1 MEYENKIT
9 KKSDL
14 DNNDSLSSFN
24 HWAAQQNH
32 NAFEV
37 FHNFIKNTSPKRI
50 LEIGT
55 ALGGFTSFLKYT
67 VDTLELNC
75 DVLSYDIY
83 DKSWYKDIK
92 DMGVDI
98 RIENIFL
105 DNYTKLPQYVIDF
118 IQSDGTTLILC
129 DGGDKIREFNILSDY
144 MKPGDHILAHDY
156 AFDREYFDKN
166 IYLKVWNWHELSESD
181 IINACDRN
189 NLKDYQ
195 RDLFQS
201 VAWVSK
207 IKE

>member
-24 HWAAQQNH
+24 NWAAQQNH

-37 FHNFIKNTSPKRI
+37 FHNFIKTTSPKRI
-50 LEIGT
+50 IEIGT
-55 ALGGFTSFLKYT
+55 ALGGFTRFLKYT
-67 VDTLELNC
+67 VDNLELNC
-75 DVLSYDIY
+75 DVLSYDINY
-83 DKSWYKDIK
+83 NNWYEDIK
-92 DMGVDI
+92 KMGVDVK
-98 RIENIFL
+98 IENIFL
-105 DNYTKLPQYVIDF
+105 ENYTKLPQYVIDF

-129 DGGDKIREFNILSDY
+129 DGGDKVREFNILSDY

-181 IINACDRN
+181 ILSCSQEN
-189 NLKDYQ
+189 NLVDYN
-195 RDLFQS
+195 REIFES
-201 VAWVSK
+201 VVWVCK
-207 IKE
+207 KKY

>member
-14 DNNDSLSSFN
+14 ENNDSLSSYN
-24 HWAAQQNH
+24 NWAAQQNH

-37 FHNFIKNTSPKRI
+37 FYNFIKDKSPKRI
-50 LEIGT
+50 IEIGT
-55 ALGGFTSFLKYT
+55 ALGGFTRFLKDT
-67 VDTLELNC
+67 VDKLALDC
-75 DVLSYDIY
+75 DIISYDINY
-83 DKSWYKDIK
+83 NNWYEDIK
-92 DMGVDI
+92 SMGVDV

-105 DNYTKLPQYVIDF
+105 ENYTKLPQEVIDF
-118 IQSDGTTLILC
+118 VQLDGVTIILC
-129 DGGDKIREFNILSDY
+129 DGGDKVREFKIFSDY
-144 MKPGDHILAHDY
+144 MKSGDHILAHDY
-156 AFDREYFDKN
+156 AFDREFFDKN

-181 IINACDRN
+181 IINSCEKN

-195 RDLFQS
+195 REVFQS